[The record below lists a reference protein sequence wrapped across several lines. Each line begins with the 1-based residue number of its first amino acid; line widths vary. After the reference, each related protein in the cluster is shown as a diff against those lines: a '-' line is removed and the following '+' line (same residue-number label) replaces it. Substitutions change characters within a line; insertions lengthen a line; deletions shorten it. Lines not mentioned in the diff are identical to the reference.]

1 VRTNRLEAG
10 AAYLRWTILHSFP
23 EEFAMQLV
31 QRLSRHGFLLLTIG
45 AAALG
50 ASIAVMFPA
59 AAVNA
64 VQSALPL
71 ATTTCTSNSACSTFN
86 NHGKG
91 PGVLST
97 SKKGNGLEG
106 DTTFNSMSNAA
117 GTAGVIGKDLSSTS
131 AFNFGLLGISTNGIG
146 IKGFSNAAAGIL
158 GSSQLATGVFGETF
172 NPSLTTDKVVYAV
185 IGDDASTDG
194 GSLNSGVGGFSV
206 NGDGVVGTSTNATGV
221 FAQGSTA
228 LLAEPSATGTTL
240 LLGLNAAFVPVAT
253 LDTSGN
259 LNIAGLLT
267 TSGSCSTGCAPVKS
281 GPGKRVV
288 SYVGNQSRPTMEDV
302 GEAQLVHGQAF
313 VRLDPSF
320 ANVIDARSSYMVFV
334 TPEGDTNGLYVA
346 QRTPAGFMVREIHG
360 GAASLG
366 FAYRIVAK
374 PFGVSS
380 PRLPFVDVKRHS
392 H

>member
-1 VRTNRLEAG
+1 
-10 AAYLRWTILHSFP
+10 
-23 EEFAMQLV
+23 MQLV
-31 QRLSRHGFLLLTIG
+31 QRFRRHGFLYLVVG

-50 ASIAVMFPA
+50 ASIAIVFPA

-64 VQSALPL
+64 GQGVAPS

-106 DTTFNSMSNAA
+106 DTTFNSTTSAA
-117 GTAGVIGKDLSSTS
+117 GVAGVIGQDLSSTS
-131 AFNFGLLGISTNGIG
+131 TFNFGVSGMSTNGIG
-146 IKGFSNAAAGIL
+146 IKGSSNAGAGVL
-158 GSSQLATGVFGETF
+158 GDSNLATGVFGATF
-172 NPSLTTDKVVYAV
+172 NPSLTTGKVVYGV
-185 IGDDASTDG
+185 IGNDASTDG

-206 NGDGVVGTSTNATGV
+206 NGDGVVGSSTNATGV
-221 FAQGSTA
+221 FAQGQTA
-228 LLAEPSATGTTL
+228 LIVEPSATGTTL

-253 LDTSGN
+253 LDTAGN
-259 LNIAGLLT
+259 LNIAGILT

-288 SYVGNQSRPTMEDV
+288 SYVGSQSRPSMEDV

-320 ANVIDARSSYMVFV
+320 ANVIDTHSQYMVFL

-346 QRTPAGFMVREIHG
+346 QRTPAGFNVREIHG
-360 GAASLG
+360 GTASLG
-366 FAYRIVAK
+366 FAYRIVAR
-374 PFGVSS
+374 PFGDAS
-380 PRLPFVDVKRHS
+380 PRLPFVVVQRHA